1 MLLWFFFIV
10 VSCLLGLSISFLLDI
25 RFYALERVF
34 FAIVLGHVISI
45 WLVFLLAYLGGTIST
60 GIILLCIVICAL
72 LSALFLIATRKRFAP
87 NLFDFKLDF
96 YTLTFFAFILLYL
109 LLMNLY
115 GVLSPDE
122 AGNLYALHTVW
133 ADYPFH
139 TSVITSFVYSDSFT
153 FPPIYPQFL
162 HTEMHYPFLLDFY
175 SAVLMKAG
183 LGLRGAIII
192 PNILFQSALFGLFF
206 FLAYR
211 LTGLKKVGA
220 LAIVIFIFSGY
231 PPDLQSAGIHFLN
244 PMYAVI
250 MPQRTAMLGMAIS
263 FAVYILLYEVL
274 FQKEE
279 SEGGIKSELR
289 YKELFLAGALIGLL
303 PYIHAHSF
311 MATAFVSVVL
321 ISIVVLKDLLDNR
334 FAQKCTRKILCMRD
348 LKFFICVCTPL
359 ILLSLPQILCIRTG
373 VTENFFVLFP
383 GWTEQNS
390 SLIFGAD
397 WSLFGAISSFAKS
410 ILLVLK
416 LWVLNLGILFFLLP
430 LGFLKSTRSVRTFYL
445 PFLLLFVLAN
455 LVKFQPWYFDN
466 YKIFLHW
473 YALTVILVAVAIFWL
488 CDSVRKKRR
497 SICALV
503 LVVLVISC
511 TLFGF
516 VAHARMMDM
525 NYRMWS
531 GEEIRVAEWVRDNT
545 ASNSVFLTGSAH
557 NHPIPSLS
565 GRQRV
570 MGYEGWLWSHGI
582 NGTRIN
588 ERKRDEIEMYKGNY
602 TLITEYGVDYVCVGP
617 YEMAF
622 ARDNHCVINYS
633 AFEDLARFDLKLDD
647 AIGGERWRIYKVK
660 TPSTPA

>member
-25 RFYALERVF
+25 RFSALERAF

-45 WLVFLLAYLGGTIST
+45 WLVFLLACISGAISF

-72 LSALFLIATRKRFAP
+72 LSAIFLIATRKRFAA
-87 NLFDFKLDF
+87 NLFDFKLDI

-109 LLMNLY
+109 LFMNLY

-206 FLAYR
+206 FFAYR
-211 LTGLKKVGA
+211 LTSLKKVGA
-220 LAIVIFIFSGY
+220 LAVVIFIFSGY
-231 PPDLQSAGIHFLN
+231 PPDLQSVGIHFLN

-263 FAVYILLYEVL
+263 FAVYILLYEAL

-279 SEGGIKSELR
+279 SEGGIKSELQ

-321 ISIVVLKDLLDNR
+321 ISIVVLKDLLENR
-334 FAQKCTRKILCMRD
+334 FNQKGTRKILCMRD

-373 VTENFFVLFP
+373 VTENFFVFFP

-390 SLIFGAD
+390 SLILGAD
-397 WSLFGAISSFAKS
+397 WSLFGAISSSAKS

-430 LGFLKSTRSVRTFYL
+430 LGFLKSTRNVRTFYL

-466 YKIFLHW
+466 YKLFLHW
-473 YALTVILVAVAIFWL
+473 YALTVILVTVAIFWL
-488 CDSVRKKRR
+488 CESVREKRR
-497 SICALV
+497 PIGALV

-531 GEEIRVAEWVRDNT
+531 GEEIQVAEWVRDNT
-545 ASNSVFLTGSAH
+545 ESNSVFLTGSAH

-582 NGTRIN
+582 NWMRIN

-602 TLITEYGVDYVCVGP
+602 TLINEYGVDYVCVGP
-617 YEMAF
+617 YERAF
-622 ARDNHCVINYS
+622 ARDNHFVIFYS
-633 AFEDLARFDLKLDD
+633 AFEDLVRFDLKLDEV
-647 AIGGERWRIYKVK
+647 IEGESWRIYKVK